1 MTGRTANAAWALVPE
16 ATRRAANLARDASL
30 ELSALEFPEFKA
42 AREFLRPKQRVYVS
56 HLPRQDWAE
65 TLEIC
70 GVLAA
75 ADCDPVPHIPVRLLK
90 SQKELDGLLRRL
102 RAAGVCEPLLISGDY
117 ATALGPF
124 SNVAEV
130 LRREV
135 LGIHG
140 FSRVSLAGHPEGHP
154 AVSANLIRQAQVDKW
169 LMGAAMGLEVTFVT
183 QFFFAADPFVQW
195 ARELRSAGVEARLV
209 AGLAGPTGIGK
220 LMRLARRCGVGPS
233 VRALTTRSASM
244 LKLLG
249 EHSPDALMLDL
260 ASETST
266 CCNLFDGVHLFSFGG
281 FLRTATWLRQ
291 YASLVG
297 G

>member
-1 MTGRTANAAWALVPE
+1 MTGHIANAAWASAPD
-16 ATRRAANLARDASL
+16 ATRDAANLARDASL
-30 ELSALEFPEFKA
+30 ELSALDFPEFRA
-42 AREFLRPKQRVYVS
+42 AREFLRPNQRIYVS
-56 HLPRQDWAE
+56 HLPRQDWAQ
-65 TLEIC
+65 TLAMC

-75 ADCDPVPHIPVRLLK
+75 ANFDPVPHIPVRLLK
-90 SQKELDGLLRRL
+90 SQKELDDVLHGL
-102 RAAGVCEPLLISGDY
+102 RAAGVREPLLISGDY
-117 ATALGPF
+117 ASALGPF

-140 FSRVSLAGHPEGHP
+140 FSRVSLAGHPEAHP
-154 AVSANLIRQAQVDKW
+154 AVSATVIRQAQIDKW

-195 ARELRSAGVEARLV
+195 ARDLRSAGVAARLV
-209 AGLAGPTGIGK
+209 AGLAGPTSIGK

-233 VRALTTRSASM
+233 IRALTARPASM

-249 EHSPDALMLDL
+249 EHSPDALMREL
-260 ASETST
+260 ARERST
-266 CCNLFDGVHLFSFGG
+266 CGNLFDGVHLFSFGG

-291 YASLVG
+291 YAPTAG
-297 G
+297 E